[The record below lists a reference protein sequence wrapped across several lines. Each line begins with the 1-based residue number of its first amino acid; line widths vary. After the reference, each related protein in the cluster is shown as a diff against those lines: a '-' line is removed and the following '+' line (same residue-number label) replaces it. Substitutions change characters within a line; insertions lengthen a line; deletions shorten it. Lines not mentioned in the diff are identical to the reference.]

1 MQSFYHPYLAN
12 AKLAEKPGRAEAEI
26 MFHRVDEL
34 LAFHEP
40 LLASLQA
47 ANSSWPQECLSSIF
61 LRMVPRMDVFT
72 EVIRQHSASLH
83 AIKTAKKVKTFAL
96 FLKETEAKHGDVTEL
111 IKLSHQRIPIY
122 SQFLSALS
130 TLGKPNEWDLEEAVV
145 QLNRLQYTLETSK
158 RFSRDQGKILELEAK
173 LENQGLDRFS
183 LGETGRTLIREGVL
197 AVTVQRGLTAGWPG
211 PICHYAFIP
220 NMSAHFLFTP
230 GDGKNG
236 FQISA
241 TTGEWTLYAT
251 TPAER
256 KGWMDNL
263 NYYVQQCKKY
273 KTYGLAIEELMER
286 ERSECRPV
294 PVILEQ
300 FLHALRADPAI
311 VRTEGLFRLA
321 GSALAIKQLTHK
333 IDIGEALDF
342 SSIETHA
349 LAGLLKLWLRS
360 LPEPLLTHELYQS
373 FIDAVDGRNEVAAL
387 KDVVAQLPI
396 YNKYTLRHLIAFLV
410 EVTSHS
416 DVNKMVSSN
425 MAIVFGPNLLVKRG
439 ASIYDCSDVHLQQAV
454 VKALIDSYDQIFEGI
469 EEEEAQFVAQMRI
482 VNEEKQRLLDQERR
496 ESMALRPSLSLRI
509 PRESRTDDLRP
520 GYRPEWEASVDDR
533 GRSVSDPV
541 VLEREQQRHRR
552 EREEKAEA
560 ERLAYLQHSRTA
572 GQHQQAAVGP
582 RTIQNGPPDHCV
594 VQGWP
599 QHHQQEYQQ
608 HRRPHEV
615 TATSS
620 GFNSAKGEHERGA
633 DTAARGYGEDC
644 GAREEE
650 EKEKRKKKIRLKN
663 RLAEV
668 DEAARKGKEERRRR
682 SDKNGDKRHEE
693 AEEWEQEAPIPEKKE
708 KKKRSAT
715 KKKGSSSDNSSYPTG
730 S

>member
-1 MQSFYHPYLAN
+1 M
-12 AKLAEKPGRAEAEI
+12 
-26 MFHRVDEL
+26 
-34 LAFHEP
+34 
-40 LLASLQA
+40 
-47 ANSSWPQECLSSIF
+47 
-61 LRMVPRMDVFT
+61 
-72 EVIRQHSASLH
+72 
-83 AIKTAKKVKTFAL
+83 
-96 FLKETEAKHGDVTEL
+96 
-111 IKLSHQRIPIY
+111 
-122 SQFLSALS
+122 
-130 TLGKPNEWDLEEAVV
+130 
-145 QLNRLQYTLETSK
+145 
-158 RFSRDQGKILELEAK
+158 
-173 LENQGLDRFS
+173 
-183 LGETGRTLIREGVL
+183 
-197 AVTVQRGLTAGWPG
+197 
-211 PICHYAFIP
+211 
-220 NMSAHFLFTP
+220 
-230 GDGKNG
+230 
-236 FQISA
+236 
-241 TTGEWTLYAT
+241 
-251 TPAER
+251 
-256 KGWMDNL
+256 
-263 NYYVQQCKKY
+263 
-273 KTYGLAIEELMER
+273 
-286 ERSECRPV
+286 
-294 PVILEQ
+294 
-300 FLHALRADPAI
+300 
-311 VRTEGLFRLA
+311 
-321 GSALAIKQLTHK
+321 
-333 IDIGEALDF
+333 
-342 SSIETHA
+342 
-349 LAGLLKLWLRS
+349 
-360 LPEPLLTHELYQS
+360 
-373 FIDAVDGRNEVAAL
+373 
-387 KDVVAQLPI
+387 
-396 YNKYTLRHLIAFLV
+396 
-410 EVTSHS
+410 
-416 DVNKMVSSN
+416 
-425 MAIVFGPNLLVKRG
+425 KRG